1 MKIEKIVDIKTHDD
15 KESFEVKDLVG

>member
-1 MKIEKIVDIKTHDD
+1 MKIEKIVDITTHDD